1 VLALAGCGAQPAPPH
16 KIPWRLLEA
25 DGRTL
30 DLQVQAGGPPCDGV
44 RSVDVVERR
53 RTVEVTVRA
62 GSTPGARCGPGAA
75 AVLGTFP
82 VTVRL
87 HAPLGSR
94 TLRDGAR

>member
-1 VLALAGCGAQPAPPH
+1 VTGCGSQPVPPH
-16 KIPWRLLEA
+16 KVAWRLLGT

-30 DLQVQAGGPPCDGV
+30 RLAVQAGGPPCEAV
-44 RSVDVVERR
+44 RGVDVDEGAH
-53 RTVEVTVRA
+53 TVVVTVRA
-62 GSTPGARCGPGAA
+62 GRTPGARCGPGVA